1 MKRKFLI
8 PAILILALLVGGIL
22 WYTRPVS
29 FWEATGMDRNQ
40 ITGASGV
47 AIENSIQDGDLST
60 QTWKMD
66 NLTSGQEDY
75 EALLELLEQPSYR
88 ASLENLLP
96 PSSSH
101 PAANVTAWVSFA
113 FADDLVTV
121 QADYPGKVWVSF
133 TGRHSRTLV
142 FSVSPREL
150 NETLADFIFSRG
162 VSWSIPRVS

>member
-1 MKRKFLI
+1 MKKKFLI

-29 FWEATGMDRNQ
+29 FWEATGMDRDQ

-75 EALLELLEQPSYR
+75 EALLALLEDTTCRS
-88 ASLENLLP
+88 SLRNLLP
-96 PSSSH
+96 PASSYSSD
-101 PAANVTAWVSFA
+101 AITAQIA
-113 FADDLVTV
+113 FSLGDQLVTV
-121 QADYPGKVWVSF
+121 NAHHTGQVLISSPGD
-133 TGRHSRTLV
+133 SRTLV

-150 NETLADFIFSRG
+150 NETLADFIQQRG
-162 VSWSIPRVS
+162 VPGET

>member
-1 MKRKFLI
+1 MKKKLLLSLCLM
-8 PAILILALLVGGIL
+8 AIAVVAFCL
-22 WYTRPVS
+22 WYTRPQT
-29 FWEATGMDRNQ
+29 FWQATGMDRDN
-40 ITGASGV
+40 ITGASGYAIKTSVTDGV
-47 AIENSIQDGDLST
+47 ASQ
-60 QTWKMD
+60 QTWMLND
-66 NLTSGQEDY
+66 LTSGQEDY
-75 EALLELLEQPSYR
+75 KALLKLLEGTSYR

-121 QADYPGKVWVSF
+121 QADYPGKVWISF

-150 NETLADFIFSRG
+150 NETLADFIQQQG
-162 VSWSIPRVS
+162 VAGNS